1 MDTYREGRH
10 TPMEYTMLI
19 NELLAAEREANAIT
33 GEMRAQQ
40 ANLDSELA
48 AEKERI
54 LAQYMAGARERLER
68 LEQEEQRR
76 KEQAL
81 AVQDA
86 RLAETSERMERTY
99 ARYGDNWVETLFHQV
114 VDPR

>member
-1 MDTYREGRH
+1 
-10 TPMEYTMLI
+10 MEYTMLI
-19 NELLAAEREANAIT
+19 NELLAAEREANALT
-33 GEMRAQQ
+33 AEVRLQQ

-48 AEKERI
+48 AKKEDI
-54 LAQYMAGARERLER
+54 LKHYMDGARSRLER
-68 LEQEEQRR
+68 LEREEQRR
-76 KEQAL
+76 KEREL
-81 AVQDA
+81 AAQDA